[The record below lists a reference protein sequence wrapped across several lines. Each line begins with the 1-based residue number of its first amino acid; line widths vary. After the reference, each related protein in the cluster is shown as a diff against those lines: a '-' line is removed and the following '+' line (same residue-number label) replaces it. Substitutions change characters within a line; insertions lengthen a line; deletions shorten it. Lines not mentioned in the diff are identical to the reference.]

1 MKRILFLSL
10 LLAVT
15 LSVNA
20 QAQSFSAQE
29 NKELADSIDQFIAL
43 KHPLVDPFLFRYK
56 GKEMSVRRSA
66 AEKRSG
72 SCYAYFTIHPPV
84 GCVGD
89 TFEIRT
95 VFVDGLGPWHVVY
108 TPGGITTPVFY
119 HVATGPFQFSASA
132 TDANGCNVGFSGIT
146 AEVNPTPSLS
156 ISRMGE
162 PCYDVFIANTNG
174 CQTDITWS
182 NGDAGPG
189 GDYSNYPGS
198 VAIATIEA
206 LGCTN
211 SDTTVLN
218 PPCAVIDTVYD
229 HMIVYDTIGC
239 DSMNG
244 GGGGTPP
251 TPNFDFSS
259 DSQECG
265 PDTVYFYDASSGNP
279 TSWNWVFNGGTPAN
293 STEQNPVVV
302 YKHKGDFT
310 VRLSVGNSAGVSE
323 FLQAPSIIH
332 IKGEAPEVTAST
344 SKTVIQ
350 AGQYVELS
358 ASVSQWGNYGYEWDH
373 AGTLDNNAH
382 QNPYAWPTE
391 TTTYTV
397 KVTDVLTGCVGY
409 ASVKVIVLGT
419 TANQEVDPNLFEV
432 ISALGS
438 NEIRIKSTLKDY
450 HAAIFDVSGR
460 IVKSEKSHD
469 VETIISTD
477 NLAPGQYFLNIILGN
492 KGYVKPITVIN

>member
-1 MKRILFLSL
+1 MKKLLFLFL
-10 LLAVT
+10 LLALG
-15 LSVNA
+15 LSSVKS
-20 QAQSFSAQE
+20 QSFQSLE
-29 NKELADSIDQFIAL
+29 NDELRDSLEQFTSSRTQL
-43 KHPLVDPFLFRYK
+43 SDPFLFSFK
-56 GKEMSVRRSA
+56 GKEMLVCRSETRREA
-66 AEKRSG
+66 DN
-72 SCYAYFTIHPPV
+72 CYAYFTVSPPQ

-89 TFEIRT
+89 SFEIRT
-95 VFVDGLGPWHVVY
+95 VFVTGLGPWHVVY
-108 TPGGITTPVFY
+108 TPGGITTPVFT
-119 HVATGPFQFSASA
+119 HIATGPFAFNATA
-132 TDANGCNVGFSGIT
+132 TDANNCQVTNSQPIS
-146 AEVNPTPSLS
+146 AQVNPMPSLS

-182 NGDAGPG
+182 NGDVGPG
-189 GDYSNYPGS
+189 GDYSNYTGG
-198 VAIATIEA
+198 VAIVTVEA

-211 SDTTVLN
+211 SDTIVLN
-218 PPCAVIDTVYD
+218 PPCAVVDTVYD
-229 HMIVYDTIGC
+229 HIIVYDTIGC

-244 GGGGTPP
+244 GGGTPP

-259 DSQECG
+259 NSQECG

-279 TSWNWVFNGGTPAN
+279 TSWNWIFIGGTPAS
-293 STEQNPVVV
+293 STEQNPMVV
-302 YKHKGDFT
+302 YQHKGDFT
-310 VRLSVGNSAGVSE
+310 VKLSVGNSSGVSD

-332 IKGEAPEVTAST
+332 ITGEAPIVTAST

-350 AGQYVELS
+350 AGQYAELS
-358 ASVSQWGNYGYEWDH
+358 ASVSQWGNYDYEWDH

-397 KVTDVLTGCVGY
+397 KVTDLLTGCVGY

-438 NEIRIKSTLKDY
+438 NEIRIKSTLKGY
-450 HAAIFDVSGR
+450 HAALFDVSGR
-460 IVKSEKSHD
+460 IVKSEKCHD

-477 NLAPGQYFLNIILGN
+477 DLAAGQYFLRIILGN